1 MSFKLRSEVIRFMIV
16 WTPRSTS
23 CLNFPFLYGT
33 KYNTFVLSMTGEHFN
48 QRMIDWRQYKISWL
62 PLWLRWWRICL
73 QCGRPKFEPWVRKI
87 LWKRAWLTTP
97 VFLPGEFHGQRSLAG
112 YSPWDHKE
120 VDTTE
125 QLTHTHTH
133 THTGSLCS
141 IKKGRKISSSQNKW
155 NGWNATSTCPHS
167 PQNPYLW
174 MSEVQCLLPSV
185 FNAVS
190 LQCGCGRGRKN
201 ICLTDIP

>member
-73 QCGRPKFEPWVRKI
+73 QCGRPKFDPWVRKI

-133 THTGSLCS
+133 THTQDLSVASRKGGRSPVPRTSEMDGMQPQHAPTPHKTHTYGWVKCNACYQVCSMQSLYNVGVEEAG
-141 IKKGRKISSSQNKW
+141 K
-155 NGWNATSTCPHS
+155 TS
-167 PQNPYLW
+167 
-174 MSEVQCLLPSV
+174 
-185 FNAVS
+185 A
-190 LQCGCGRGRKN
+190 
-201 ICLTDIP
+201 